1 MSKKIHLRRLDSLLF
16 FTSFILGCIPSLLL
30 ARPLNV
36 EPEIISITGTLHK
49 KVYPG
54 LPNYEDIRSGD
65 TPETVW
71 VIFLEETNVANNND
85 RHPRGTAEAENNKQ
99 IQLILPEG
107 HYDHFLNRTVVATGT
122 MFKAHTIHHHTRMLM
137 FVTKFQPY

>member
-1 MSKKIHLRRLDSLLF
+1 MFKKIYLRRLDSLLL
-16 FTSFILGCIPSLLL
+16 FTSFILGCVPSLPL

-36 EPEIISITGTLHK
+36 EPEIISITGILHK

-65 TPETVW
+65 NPETVW
-71 VIFLEETNVANNND
+71 VILLEETDLILDND
-85 RHPRGTAEAENNKQ
+85 HDSPGAAEVDDRQ

-107 HYDHFLNRTVVATGT
+107 RYDHLINRTVVATGT
-122 MFKAHTIHHHTRMLM
+122 MFEAHTIHHRTRMLM
-137 FVTKFQPY
+137 FVTRFQPY